1 MKVIDVEK
9 KELDPKDFVRREAID
24 EDVSKIVKESCII
37 KHKGEIKCVYLVLP
51 DDKVP
56 KDLLKAVSS
65 IKYGKSNRSQG
76 LVTRSRIFGY
86 MPRETMR
93 KDYCSSTA
101 MVRDYP
107 IQHQIICNFAT
118 TLAEQYKKY
127 CPEMYEMHDQ
137 MVQQKV
143 KPDWV
148 IKDSPFTSGIIN
160 KNNPLNYHF
169 DNGNFS
175 NVYSNM
181 LAFKKDCVGG
191 HLTMPEYDI
200 GLEIANNSVTFFDGQ
215 KILHGVTPF
224 TLTDPFGYRFTI
236 VYYSLKRMWQ
246 CLDPA
251 DEINRIKQ
259 VKSDREYRRYQRLKG
274 EIPNEI

>member
-1 MKVIDVEK
+1 MRVIEVNKREIN
-9 KELDPKDFVRREAID
+9 PKDFVRRQAVESDVD
-24 EDVSKIVKESCII
+24 EIVKESCII
-37 KHKGEIKCVYLVLP
+37 KHNGEIKCVYIVLP
-51 DDKVP
+51 DESVP
-56 KDLLKAVSS
+56 SDLLKAVKTV
-65 IKYGKSNRSQG
+65 KYGKSNRSQG

-107 IQHQIICNFAT
+107 IQHQIICNFASN
-118 TLAEQYKKY
+118 LAEQYKKH
-127 CPEMYEMHDQ
+127 CPEMYEMHNQ
-137 MVQQKV
+137 MVEQQV

-148 IKDSPFTSGIIN
+148 IKNSPFTSGIIN

-181 LAFKKDCVGG
+181 LAFKHNCKGG
-191 HLTMPEYDI
+191 YLVMPEYNI

-224 TLTDPFGYRFTI
+224 NLTSLDGYRYTL

-246 CLDPA
+246 CLEPKE
-251 DEINRIKQ
+251 EIDRIKQ
-259 VKSDREYRRYQRLKG
+259 VKSDREYRRYERLKG
-274 EIPNEI
+274 KIPNEI